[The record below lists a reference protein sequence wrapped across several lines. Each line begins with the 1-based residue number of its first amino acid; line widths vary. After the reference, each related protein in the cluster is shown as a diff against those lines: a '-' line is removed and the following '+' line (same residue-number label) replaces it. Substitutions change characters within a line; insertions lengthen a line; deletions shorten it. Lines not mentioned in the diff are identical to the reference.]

1 MPWNRLKGKGGLH
14 GARRPAQSSQQVD
27 TEQRPVESEAGY
39 DPGDN
44 WDRVSKQG
52 TAGANALRRD
62 CTWRD

>member
-1 MPWNRLKGKGGLH
+1 MEH
-14 GARRPAQSSQQVD
+14 ASQHSPLSKVILS
-27 TEQRPVESEAGY
+27 RPVESEAGY

-52 TAGANALRRD
+52 TAGADALRRD